1 MMDFVYTHEEAYLVH
16 WYASWRKWP
25 ALYNSWRNVGSR
37 ECVPLPIMETQKSLL
52 NCQHW
57 MERESPRKTIFSILE
72 WHMFDTEKNERKR
85 AELVRS
91 YFLDDPNQ
99 VVPIL
104 MERNKKYWAYERIFQ
119 WNTGIMDDDGN
130 VCHQKQLRAKLGRF
144 VYDYSTIHRSNDFLG
159 IPMLEDVPKKMDKE
173 ECRENSD

>member
-1 MMDFVYTHEEAYLVH
+1 
-16 WYASWRKWP
+16 
-25 ALYNSWRNVGSR
+25 
-37 ECVPLPIMETQKSLL
+37 
-52 NCQHW
+52 
-57 MERESPRKTIFSILE
+57 
-72 WHMFDTEKNERKR
+72 MFDTEKNERKR

-99 VVPIL
+99 VVPVL
-104 MERNKKYWAYERIFQ
+104 MERNKKHWEYERIFQ

-130 VCHQKQLRAKLGRF
+130 VCQQKLLWAKLGRF

-159 IPMLEDVPKKMDKE
+159 IPILEDVPKKKDEE